1 MDGPPAIIRP
11 PALVSPDISAGH
23 ENRETMEFERHEV
36 PQPTFGT
43 VNAYRVGDTL
53 LDTGHTSAVS
63 HETLTAALDSAIER
77 VVLTH
82 PHPDHAGGSQTV
94 PELAATPHVVFE
106 GSPEILREFDDYLAR
121 VHDEM
126 YRLGAGF
133 GEAAVAAVAE
143 SYFARGEYAEEAIDI
158 DRVVGDGDTVRVG
171 VHDCEVLH
179 TPGHAEEHMA
189 LFHADSGT
197 VFSGDIL
204 APNGHFMHG
213 PLTSDIGAY
222 RESLRRLRELDAD
235 RLAPGHGDI
244 IDTPRES
251 IDDALAKADR
261 VERDIEAAVAA
272 AAEPT
277 SAQTL
282 AREVLQASDANVA
295 FLTFVVCAYLDHLER
310 EGVVSVT
317 MRDDGVYAE

>member
-1 MDGPPAIIRP
+1 
-11 PALVSPDISAGH
+11 
-23 ENRETMEFERHEV
+23 
-36 PQPTFGT
+36 
-43 VNAYRVGDTL
+43 
-53 LDTGHTSAVS
+53 
-63 HETLTAALDSAIER
+63 
-77 VVLTH
+77 
-82 PHPDHAGGSQTV
+82 
-94 PELAATPHVVFE
+94 
-106 GSPEILREFDDYLAR
+106 
-121 VHDEM
+121 
-126 YRLGAGF
+126 
-133 GEAAVAAVAE
+133 
-143 SYFARGEYAEEAIDI
+143 
-158 DRVVGDGDTVRVG
+158 
-171 VHDCEVLH
+171 
-179 TPGHAEEHMA
+179 MA
-189 LFHADSGT
+189 LLHADSGT

-222 RESLRRLRELDAD
+222 RESLRRLRGLDAD

-272 AAEPT
+272 ATGPT